1 MWLILRNAMEKE
13 PWFQPRRFGV
23 GLTPITWQGVCVTIL
38 IMVVLFATAG
48 VVVATV
54 HDPATAILT
63 ILVATGAELA
73 VFIPFTYRHAKRTR
87 DW

>member
-1 MWLILRNAMEKE
+1 LSLLFRNAMERE

-23 GLTPITWQGVCVTIL
+23 GLTPITWQGACLTIV
-38 IMVVLFATAG
+38 IMVVLLATVG

-54 HDPATAILT
+54 HDPATAVLT

-73 VFIPFTYRHAKRTR
+73 VFIPFTCRHAKWTR
-87 DW
+87 D

>member
-1 MWLILRNAMEKE
+1 
-13 PWFQPRRFGV
+13 
-23 GLTPITWQGVCVTIL
+23 
-38 IMVVLFATAG
+38 MVVLFATVG

-54 HDPATAILT
+54 HDPATAVLT

-73 VFIPFTYRHAKRTR
+73 VLIPFTYRYAKRTR

>member
-1 MWLILRNAMEKE
+1 MCLLLRNAMEKE

-54 HDPATAILT
+54 HDPATAVLT
-63 ILVATGAELA
+63 MLVAAGAELA
-73 VFIPFTYRHAKRTR
+73 VFIPFTYRHTRRTR
-87 DW
+87 D